1 MLQFRAATAIGSL
14 KPKEAAQ
21 DRRCLAHR
29 RAGKTRWLVEH
40 DLPKDGNIIG
50 GRIGPKRW
58 QKPGGN
64 EDVALDCPFRC
75 APMVTKPVTE
85 GLSSRVLAR
94 LQGGKRNS
102 VAFLQECEK
111 ADGAKPSLPRPV
123 LPTRA
128 WWRPVT

>member
-50 GRIGPKRW
+50 GRIGPKR
-58 QKPGGN
+58 N
-64 EDVALDCPFRC
+64 TCD
-75 APMVTKPVTE
+75 
-85 GLSSRVLAR
+85 SSEYCVVFNPA
-94 LQGGKRNS
+94 
-102 VAFLQECEK
+102 
-111 ADGAKPSLPRPV
+111 
-123 LPTRA
+123 LPTSASYNCETRRTN
-128 WWRPVT
+128 WRNLKLVQPCGLVSTLPIKIIVPTIVVVATVETTDER